1 MLKGSNLPLVESVM
15 LNKKM
20 SHPLVYTINTN
31 QMGHVYVVGDLHG
44 SYSLLMQELKNLNFD
59 FHNDLLVCTG
69 DLIDRGTENLE
80 CISLLEQPWFLTVRG
95 NHEEMCITGQLDPSI
110 KDIHRRNGGE
120 WFYRLPKL
128 KQLEIIEQFN
138 ELPLVIE
145 VQLESK
151 KIGIVHA
158 DIDVHDW
165 NIFKQD
171 IGKGNYKIAG
181 VSSAYSNALWG
192 RGRIRNHSDLYDV
205 VENIDEIYLGHTIVK
220 EHTKIDNCH
229 YIDVGSSFTKKL
241 CIVKI
246 Q

>member
-1 MLKGSNLPLVESVM
+1 MLTMIQYITGKNFSS
-15 LNKKM
+15 
-20 SHPLVYTINTN
+20 
-31 QMGHVYVVGDLHG
+31 VYVIGDLHG

-59 FHNDLLVCTG
+59 FHNDLLICTG
-69 DLIDRGTENLE
+69 DLIDRGVENLE
-80 CISLLEQPWFLTVRG
+80 CISLLEQPWFVTVRG
-95 NHEEMCITGQLDPSI
+95 NHEEICIKGQLDPKI
-110 KDIHRRNGGE
+110 KDIHARNGGE
-120 WFYRLPKL
+120 WFYQLPQL

-158 DIDVHDW
+158 DIDIHDW
-165 NIFKQD
+165 NLFKQD
-171 IGKGNYKIAG
+171 ICKGNYKIAG

-192 RGRIRNHSDLYDV
+192 RGRIRNQSDIYDI
-205 VENIDEIYLGHTIVK
+205 VENVDEIYLGHTIVK